1 MTEQHDNQTINP
13 EAVIDAD
20 GQTAPPEGVGTGGQ
34 ENGSQAPDVNKSLK
48 EANDRYRTERDAA
61 REELS
66 TAQARIERMQRAE
79 VERLAADAGLA
90 MGGDLFI
97 NGNAVA
103 DYLTEDGD
111 VDAEKVAADV
121 DAVLAER
128 PGLRKNAHAVDPS
141 QGRGGPAP
149 KASEP
154 TFADLF
160 KS

>member
-1 MTEQHDNQTINP
+1 MTEQHDNQTIIP
-13 EAVIDAD
+13 EAVSDAD
-20 GQTAPPEGVGTGGQ
+20 GQTAPPEGVGTGEQ

-111 VDAEKVAADV
+111 VDAEKGSPGRAAWS
-121 DAVLAER
+121 AKER
-128 PGLRKNAHAVDPS
+128 TR
-141 QGRGGPAP
+141 GRSVTGARWSSPE
-149 KASEP
+149 S
-154 TFADLF
+154 L
-160 KS
+160 